1 MVDATVFSLSGDAGS
16 IRSSAGL
23 WSSFGV
29 AVSVAAG
36 DIRRVDAGDFK
47 GDEAQ
52 TYRDRLDR
60 DLPPHLDTTAQAWAI
75 VASALKVY
83 SETLESLQVRMGALA
98 SRAADQQTAVGSA
111 GSAVAEA
118 KTADARHAAAQQ
130 AASKALKP
138 GQALPADTYSART
151 SGAADGLGGAEAA
164 LRATVDA
171 AGVLRSEHD
180 AAVDR
185 CVGAIGAARG
195 LRFVEPPGFWG
206 RLRDSVTGWVADH
219 ADVLKAISGVLKQI
233 SSIAGLL
240 AMIPVLAPVMGP
252 IAAGTAGASVLLDSA
267 VKVSTGQGSWTDIV
281 VDGASVLPLGNGLKA
296 LKGVKNAH
304 AAAADAKA
312 ARSAVGVVAADAKAA
327 RSAAAGTRGAHAA
340 DAEAAQMAGSEA
352 KTVASDANAARTAG
366 SEVKAAGSSSA
377 GGSSVG
383 GSSGGAADH
392 SARAVES
399 KTPVQQRVC
408 ASDPIDVVT
417 GEMVMSATDLMLPG
431 VLGLVLGRVHL
442 SSYRFGGLFGRRWA
456 STLDQRLQIDD
467 GDDDGGVV
475 CFVADD
481 GSVLFYP
488 DAAGLPVGAVV
499 LPSHGVRRWPLRHLP
514 DGGWQVEDPDAGVT
528 RRFAPAD
535 PAGRCRLES
544 ISDRNNNRID
554 FGYTTGGLVES
565 VSHSGGYRVQ
575 VTTAAGRVTALTVHN
590 DNVDGTNCSSS
601 SSDGGD
607 CVCGGGDSS
616 GGGGGGDGGGG
627 ECGVGVGGGGGG
639 GECVCGGSECV
650 CGGGGVVVAS
660 FGYDDAGNL
669 TAVTDAGGGEPLR
682 FGCDER
688 GRIVRWTDRNGVS
701 YGYLY
706 DEAGRCVR
714 TSGRGRVLSYGFSY
728 LPGRTLVTDSVGSV
742 SEFVFDQAR
751 RVVGHTDPVGAVTTS
766 VWDRYDRLLLRTDP
780 LGRSTCYDYDGA
792 GRLVQITYPDES
804 RQTFHRN
811 DAGLPVQVLDPT
823 GAVTAVGYDA
833 AGSVAAVT
841 GPAGAVTVYTR
852 AASGAVASVTD
863 PVGAVSTICTD
874 RAGQITAVTDPRG
887 ARTELRYDG
896 FGRLV
901 SVLDPVGGVTRFGW
915 TRTGKLAHRT
925 APDGGQERWDWDGE
939 GNLAAHTDPT
949 GARTHIRTGIFDLP
963 VGRVGPDG
971 GEYRFGYDTELRL
984 SMVQNPAGLR
994 WRYDYDP
1001 AGRLTT
1007 ETDFNGGI
1015 HTYRHDR
1022 AGQLI
1027 GVINPVGQET
1037 TLTYNDVGDLVEQNT
1052 IEGTTR
1058 FGYDRAGRLVE
1069 AVSPTSVVAL
1079 RRDAA
1084 GRVVQET
1091 VNGAAV
1097 THQYDPA
1104 GRRTTRTTP
1113 AGIRSQWTYD
1123 PAGHPES
1130 LTTAGHS
1137 INFHHDLAGRETLR
1151 HFTAGAHLHQ
1161 SFDAAHRL
1169 LTQLL
1174 TPTSA
1179 VSPAD
1184 TPHPAHQNL
1193 PGRNGGSP
1201 TVSRHHRYRLDGTLT
1216 AIADQLTGATRHYDL
1231 DNTGRVTA
1239 VRAAGWNENYAYN
1252 TSGNLTTATP
1262 TTNTNTTTNTTANS
1276 PGRPG
1281 AAPTPTPPDRGGR
1294 EYSGTLITRT
1304 GGTTYRYDKQ
1314 GRTTTST
1321 TKQLS
1326 HKPRIWHYR
1335 YNTHN
1340 QMIAATTTDQHW
1352 TYTYDPFGRR
1362 TSKQQFGADGTIT
1375 EQTQFT
1381 WDGDQLIE
1389 QTQTTTNDVNN
1400 TGGGGAE
1407 VTTWEYLPHTW
1418 QPITQTVT
1426 TTTNQHFHAIITD
1439 LTGTPTELTTPD
1451 GRRVTWTNAPTTLWG
1466 APHQTGNTPTKNR
1479 ANCPLRFPGQ
1489 YADHETGLHYNRHR
1503 YYNPTTARYTTPDPL
1518 GLTPAPDPH
1527 NYTPN
1532 PTRWTDPLGLTPC
1545 RAYRG
1550 AQSGQS
1556 PSMAA
1561 QPKEFRVTAGGEV
1574 KDTHG
1579 VSVFDNPHSVV
1590 DRGYVPHEIDLNSVP
1605 SELQIIQRGRD
1616 PLHYEVVPRSG
1627 GRLLPEEFQ
1636 RALAKIKFQH

>member
-1 MVDATVFSLSGDAGS
+1 LGVGAEVVVGRVVRICGRLGPGWGCGVVDATVFSLSGDAGS

-29 AVSVAAG
+29 AVSAAAG
-36 DIRRVDAGDFK
+36 DIRRVDSGDFK

-60 DLPPHLDTTAQAWAI
+60 DLPPHLDTTAQAWSI
-75 VASALKVY
+75 VASALKSY
-83 SETLESLQVRMGALA
+83 SQVLESLQVRMGVLA

-130 AASKALKP
+130 AAFKALKP

-151 SGAADGLGGAEAA
+151 SGAADGLSSADAA

-252 IAAGTAGASVLLDSA
+252 IAAGTAGASVVIDSA

-296 LKGVKNAH
+296 LKGVKNAR
-304 AAAADAKA
+304 AAADVKA
-312 ARSAVGVVAADAKAA
+312 ARSAAGVVAADAEAA
-327 RSAAAGTRGAHAA
+327 RSAAAGIRGAHAA

-352 KTVASDANAARTAG
+352 KTVAADSRTARTVTSDTG
-366 SEVKAAGSSSA
+366 AAGSGVKSADAAGSTGVRAESA
-377 GGSSVG
+377 GP
-383 GSSGGAADH
+383 GGAADR
-392 SARAVES
+392 SAGAVES

-417 GEMVMSATDLMLPG
+417 GEMVMSATDLSLPG

-467 GDDDGGVV
+467 GDGDDGVV

-499 LPSHGVRRWPLRHLP
+499 LPSHGVRRWPLHHLP
-514 DGGWQVEDPDAGVT
+514 DGGWQVEDPDTGVT

-590 DNVDGTNCSSS
+590 DNVEGTNCGSS

-607 CVCGGGDSS
+607 CVCGGGGGSDGDSS
-616 GGGGGGDGGGG
+616 D
-627 ECGVGVGGGGGG
+627 CGVGGGGGG
-639 GECVCGGSECV
+639 GGGECV

-751 RVVGHTDPVGAVTTS
+751 RVVGHTDPVGGVTTS
-766 VWDRYDRLLLRTDP
+766 VWDRYDRLLERTDP

-833 AGSVAAVT
+833 AGNVAAVT

-874 RAGQITAVTDPRG
+874 RAGQPTAVTDPRC
-887 ARTELRYDG
+887 
-896 FGRLV
+896 
-901 SVLDPVGGVTRFGW
+901 P
-915 TRTGKLAHRT
+915 HR
-925 APDGGQERWDWDGE
+925 
-939 GNLAAHTDPT
+939 
-949 GARTHIRTGIFDLP
+949 
-963 VGRVGPDG
+963 
-971 GEYRFGYDTELRL
+971 
-984 SMVQNPAGLR
+984 
-994 WRYDYDP
+994 
-1001 AGRLTT
+1001 
-1007 ETDFNGGI
+1007 
-1015 HTYRHDR
+1015 
-1022 AGQLI
+1022 
-1027 GVINPVGQET
+1027 
-1037 TLTYNDVGDLVEQNT
+1037 
-1052 IEGTTR
+1052 
-1058 FGYDRAGRLVE
+1058 
-1069 AVSPTSVVAL
+1069 VAL
-1079 RRDAA
+1079 R
-1084 GRVVQET
+1084 
-1091 VNGAAV
+1091 
-1097 THQYDPA
+1097 P
-1104 GRRTTRTTP
+1104 
-1113 AGIRSQWTYD
+1113 
-1123 PAGHPES
+1123 
-1130 LTTAGHS
+1130 
-1137 INFHHDLAGRETLR
+1137 
-1151 HFTAGAHLHQ
+1151 
-1161 SFDAAHRL
+1161 
-1169 LTQLL
+1169 
-1174 TPTSA
+1174 
-1179 VSPAD
+1179 
-1184 TPHPAHQNL
+1184 
-1193 PGRNGGSP
+1193 
-1201 TVSRHHRYRLDGTLT
+1201 
-1216 AIADQLTGATRHYDL
+1216 
-1231 DNTGRVTA
+1231 
-1239 VRAAGWNENYAYN
+1239 VRAAGQRL
-1252 TSGNLTTATP
+1252 G
-1262 TTNTNTTTNTTANS
+1262 
-1276 PGRPG
+1276 PGRWG
-1281 AAPTPTPPDRGGR
+1281 H
-1294 EYSGTLITRT
+1294 
-1304 GGTTYRYDKQ
+1304 Q
-1314 GRTTTST
+1314 
-1321 TKQLS
+1321 
-1326 HKPRIWHYR
+1326 
-1335 YNTHN
+1335 
-1340 QMIAATTTDQHW
+1340 
-1352 TYTYDPFGRR
+1352 
-1362 TSKQQFGADGTIT
+1362 
-1375 EQTQFT
+1375 
-1381 WDGDQLIE
+1381 
-1389 QTQTTTNDVNN
+1389 V
-1400 TGGGGAE
+1400 
-1407 VTTWEYLPHTW
+1407 
-1418 QPITQTVT
+1418 
-1426 TTTNQHFHAIITD
+1426 
-1439 LTGTPTELTTPD
+1439 
-1451 GRRVTWTNAPTTLWG
+1451 RV
-1466 APHQTGNTPTKNR
+1466 
-1479 ANCPLRFPGQ
+1479 
-1489 YADHETGLHYNRHR
+1489 
-1503 YYNPTTARYTTPDPL
+1503 
-1518 GLTPAPDPH
+1518 DPH
-1527 NYTPN
+1527 RE
-1532 PTRWTDPLGLTPC
+1532 TRPPHRPRRRAGAVGLG
-1545 RAYRG
+1545 
-1550 AQSGQS
+1550 
-1556 PSMAA
+1556 
-1561 QPKEFRVTAGGEV
+1561 
-1574 KDTHG
+1574 
-1579 VSVFDNPHSVV
+1579 
-1590 DRGYVPHEIDLNSVP
+1590 
-1605 SELQIIQRGRD
+1605 RGR
-1616 PLHYEVVPRSG
+1616 
-1627 GRLLPEEFQ
+1627 
-1636 RALAKIKFQH
+1636 